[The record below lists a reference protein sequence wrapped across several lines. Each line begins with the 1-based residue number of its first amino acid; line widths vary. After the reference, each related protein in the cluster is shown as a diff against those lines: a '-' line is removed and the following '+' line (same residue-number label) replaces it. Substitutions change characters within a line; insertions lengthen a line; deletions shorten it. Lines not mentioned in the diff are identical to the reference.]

1 MDNVR
6 DMDIELKNA
15 IYKFFKREYEGKSGY
30 AEDFTNELEIFLKKE
45 GFDLGCITQYK
56 KQI

>member
-15 IYKFFKREYEGKSGY
+15 IYIFFKRDYKISGY
-30 AEDFTNELEIFLKKE
+30 AEDITDELEEFLKKE
-45 GFDLGCITQYK
+45 GFDLGCIRQYK
-56 KQI
+56 KEI